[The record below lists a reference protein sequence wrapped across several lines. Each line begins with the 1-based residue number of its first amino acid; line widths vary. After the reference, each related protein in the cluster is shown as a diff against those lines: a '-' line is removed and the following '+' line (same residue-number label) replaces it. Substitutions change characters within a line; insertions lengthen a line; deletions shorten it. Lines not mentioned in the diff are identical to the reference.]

1 MYLSVCCGAI
11 SISLQTENQDPHY
24 MFDLYIPIMG
34 MCSECLKWDE
44 FFYNENYNFE
54 LENEEE
60 E

>member
-1 MYLSVCCGAI
+1 MYLSVCCGAT

-24 MFDLYIPIMG
+24 MIDVEIPI
-34 MCSECLKWDE
+34 E
-44 FFYNENYNFE
+44 FFYNEDYNFE